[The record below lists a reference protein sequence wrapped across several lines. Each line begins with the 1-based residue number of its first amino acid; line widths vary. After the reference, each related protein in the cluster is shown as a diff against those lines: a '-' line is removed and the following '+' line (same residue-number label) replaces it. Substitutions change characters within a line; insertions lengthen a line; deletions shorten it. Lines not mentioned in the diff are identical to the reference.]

1 MERNQEAIDRLTASL
16 GPGWAEVASAVLGA
30 LDREPDMEAPKSDA
44 EIARERKLRKE
55 LDRIAREYPDR
66 FAGVRG

>member
-16 GPGWAEVASAVLGA
+16 GPGWAEVAAAMREA
-30 LDREPDMEAPKSDA
+30 LHREPTVEAPKSEA
-44 EIARERKLRKE
+44 EIAREEALRAE

-66 FAGVRG
+66 FAGLRR